1 MDGRWQ
7 FPSCIHCEQH
17 HRPEPPGNRAHHQI
31 PFTLVLSVPDNDPVE
46 IHVTPIGLLA
56 REPIEPSTKLQ
67 KQIEISMEPSGTLV
81 CFYPTTV
88 PSSCV

>member
-31 PFTLVLSVPDNDPVE
+31 PFTLVFITIV
-46 IHVTPIGLLA
+46 HVTTVLYCRRVSIVQLRFAQSLLIGFVVWDADA
-56 REPIEPSTKLQ
+56 RRIGKKLIEH
-67 KQIEISMEPSGTLV
+67 V
-81 CFYPTTV
+81 
-88 PSSCV
+88 